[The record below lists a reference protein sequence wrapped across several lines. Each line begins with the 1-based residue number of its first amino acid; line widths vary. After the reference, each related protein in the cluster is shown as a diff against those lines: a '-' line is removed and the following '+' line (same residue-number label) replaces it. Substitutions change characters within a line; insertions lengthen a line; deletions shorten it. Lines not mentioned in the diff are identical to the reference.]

1 MRKAVLIA
9 IKSRRGIPLH
19 WNERCQHKNNTN
31 YLWDLTITRR
41 MYNRKARNKA
51 KHQIRSFCG
60 DWEDFTPIIIPKDW
74 LD

>member
-1 MRKAVLIA
+1 
-9 IKSRRGIPLH
+9 
-19 WNERCQHKNNTN
+19 
-31 YLWDLTITRR
+31 